1 MKKELSAVDYNGF
14 TADFWTSA
22 ANESYLGV
30 TCHFITN
37 TWELKSYVLQTRS
50 VPECHTAV
58 NIASRLQETLE
69 EWEIAGTL
77 QGVTT
82 DNGRNIVN
90 AVTDHLHWKHFLCF
104 GHTLHLAVKSGL
116 DLPEVSTITGSCR
129 KLVGHFRH
137 SYVAQCALNEKQKRF
152 GLPVHK
158 LKQDVQTC
166 WNSTFDMFQRILASN
181 HCCSP

>member
-1 MKKELSAVDYNGF
+1 MTKQLFDMQDRLAASMKKELSAVDYNGF

-77 QGVTT
+77 QGITT

-90 AVTDHLHWKHFLCF
+90 AVTDHLHWKHFPCF
-104 GHTLHLAVKSGL
+104 GHTLQLVV
-116 DLPEVSTITGSCR
+116 PEVSTITASR
-129 KLVGHFRH
+129 TL
-137 SYVAQCALNEKQKRF
+137 
-152 GLPVHK
+152 
-158 LKQDVQTC
+158 
-166 WNSTFDMFQRILASN
+166 ST
-181 HCCSP
+181 